1 MKKIIS
7 KKNTYLL
14 LLLVICLLGIVIVPT
29 YAKFASNYTT
39 ADDVVGMSLSFDL
52 SISSIEEYEEIVVP
66 AGGSERFN
74 VEITNNTGATVY
86 YGVWYKM
93 IDPDTLSSD
102 ISIGRFAGTDVSTS
116 GNLDNNSTTTVS
128 VIIANSSSSSI
139 KVNIGVASSST
150 GIGDIEYLGGK
161 YLITGDVSII
171 RDIMITSITIDGVST
186 NSLPTGGT
194 YTMTSSCTK
203 GSTLTWNTYN
213 KNITYGAGSKVGDEC
228 SLTFTSSTNYPK
240 LNTMAVGSYV
250 AYTGSGGTVGSTNV
264 SCQTN
269 GSPSSSTAS
278 DETEAPNSCSGQN
291 AREDL
296 DTSNY
301 TYGYCS
307 SSNYKYYTTGW
318 RIAYIKDSK
327 VRLVSA
333 GSPECNSKTESTAN
347 VTYIKTANAKALK
360 YCNTNY
366 VDGNC
371 TCTDSDADGLCDSPS
386 TDAWAINDTDFY
398 YMTKAISGYGKRL
411 ADDSSGADSSL
422 GDSGGALGTTLYCY
436 GKYSYQECG
445 YNNDLI
451 DNGGFYWFAARY
463 SSSDTYG
470 LLWNPG
476 YRYVYRYTSTGAY
489 GLRPVIS
496 LSSTVYVTG
505 GKGTMDDPYT
515 IGN

>member
-1 MKKIIS
+1 MRKKWKVYGLFVLLIIILGVCFLSYDSSHFTS
-7 KKNTYLL
+7 KVVTYQGNNLRVSIDGNT
-14 LLLVICLLGIVIVPT
+14 
-29 YAKFASNYTT
+29 SS
-39 ADDVVGMSLSFDL
+39 SL
-52 SISSIEEYEEIVVP
+52 P
-66 AGGSERFN
+66 
-74 VEITNNTGATVY
+74 
-86 YGVWYKM
+86 
-93 IDPDTLSSD
+93 
-102 ISIGRFAGTDVSTS
+102 TS
-116 GNLDNNSTTTVS
+116 GTYYLISYECDNNSTEVS
-128 VIIANSSSSSI
+128 WDSSSYELTVTNG
-139 KVNIGVASSST
+139 KN
-150 GIGDIEYLGGK
+150 GG
-161 YLITGDVSII
+161 
-171 RDIMITSITIDGVST
+171 GVS
-186 NSLPTGGT
+186 
-194 YTMTSSCTK
+194 C
-203 GSTLTWNTYN
+203 
-213 KNITYGAGSKVGDEC
+213 D
-228 SLTFTSSTNYPK
+228 LTFKSNPK
-240 LNTMAVGSYV
+240 LNELPVGSYV
-250 AYTGSGGTVGSTNV
+250 AYTGSGGTVGSTSV
-264 SCQTN
+264 ACQMN
-269 GSPSSSTAS
+269 GSASSSTATA
-278 DETEAPNSCSGQN
+278 ETEAPNSCSGQN

-296 DTSNY
+296 DTSGY
-301 TYGYCS
+301 TYGYCYS
-307 SSNYKYYTTGW
+307 ADYKYYTTGW

-515 IGN
+515 IANS